1 MNNDTRAQSA
11 HPFWQLPLG
20 IQLAAAALVVAVP
33 RYVIA
38 FLAAD
43 NLRFPTPVEG
53 LLLGVSAFATA
64 IIVAGGGAYVAH
76 AVASAQANW
85 LKRGLLLGLWLVL
98 LACEI
103 VLLAP
108 PVVASLRKS
117 ELAHVLVAQFYF
129 DALWSV
135 VMVATPALCA
145 AACVL
150 AASLDKRSETQSET
164 LKTYNPTF
172 TPEPVQ
178 SEPLPVAHAPVQFIE
193 VAPVMLPC
201 PDCKEP
207 FSTKQ
212 ALSAHKRFCKM
223 RQATQPLAVS
233 TNGNGAH

>member
-1 MNNDTRAQSA
+1 MTNDIRAKSA
-11 HPFWQLPLG
+11 HPFWLLPLG

-53 LLLGVSAFATA
+53 ALLGVSAIATA
-64 IIVAGGGAYVAH
+64 IIVAGGGAYTAH
-76 AVASAQANW
+76 VVSSASGQAG
-85 LKRGLLLGLWLVL
+85 KRALLLALWLVL

-117 ELAHVLVAQFYF
+117 ELAHVLLAQFYF

-150 AASLDKRSETQSET
+150 AASLDKRIAPPPTRIDAPGTAIPAAEPYTLTPQS
-164 LKTYNPTF
+164 
-172 TPEPVQ
+172 V
-178 SEPLPVAHAPVQFIE
+178 PVASVDLH
-193 VAPVMLPC
+193 C
-201 PDCKEP
+201 PNECGRT
-207 FSTKQ
+207 FRTQQ
-212 ALSAHKRFCKM
+212 ALAGHLRFCNA
-223 RQATQPLAVS
+223 QLAAQPLAVN
-233 TNGNGAH
+233 TNGNGTH